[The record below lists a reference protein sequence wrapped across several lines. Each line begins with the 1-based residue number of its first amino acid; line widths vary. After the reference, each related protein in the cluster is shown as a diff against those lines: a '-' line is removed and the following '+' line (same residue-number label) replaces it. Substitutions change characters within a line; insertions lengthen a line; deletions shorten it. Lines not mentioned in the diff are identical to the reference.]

1 MFEKFFKKG
10 EEMPLA
16 LRAVTSLQKGNHQ
29 EALKLFN
36 EYIHMIENQ
45 NIPLTEDDASFYYN
59 RSIAKTQLDN
69 IDGAID
75 DLLKCVQIAEINQA
89 YLELFRLYRFKQ
101 DAQTGIQYLIRSY
114 ELGNKEAE
122 HLLKENTNYFNR

>member
-1 MFEKFFKKG
+1 MFENFFKKG

-16 LRAVTSLQKGNHQ
+16 LRAISALQKGNHE

-45 NIPLTEDDASFYYN
+45 NMPLTEDDASFYYN
-59 RSIAKTQLDN
+59 RSIAKTQLDD
-69 IDGAID
+69 IDGAIE
-75 DLLKCVQIAEINQA
+75 DLIKCLKIAEIHQA

-101 DAQTGIQYLIRSY
+101 DAQTGIKYLIRSY

-122 HLLKENTNYFNR
+122 KLLQENTNYFNR